1 MCGFIGL
8 HPVIVILFISSVL
21 PPEALGLRDW
31 IVGVVYLGCWGLC
44 TMISPFSGTTLFMSR
59 ETGVPAHVIA
69 WKWASR
75 PTIFQSFVLFQVTI
89 IIRHMT
95 L

>member
-1 MCGFIGL
+1 
-8 HPVIVILFISSVL
+8 
-21 PPEALGLRDW
+21 
-31 IVGVVYLGCWGLC
+31 
-44 TMISPFSGTTLFMSR
+44 MISPFSGTTLFMSR

-75 PTIFQSFVLFQVTI
+75 PTILQAAVLFHVTI